1 METMIWKRL
10 GLIALMLALPLVVFV
25 GETGRTVVNGEVVGE
40 YQVNYAGVLLAVI
53 GFVLAVGAAVR
64 RTVSVRED
72 APPTPGWA
80 RGVAAVLALAGA
92 VQIAVQAG
100 FVAP

>member
-80 RGVAAVLALAGA
+80 RGAAAVLALAGA

-100 FVAP
+100 FIAS

>member
-1 METMIWKRL
+1 METVIWKRL
-10 GLIALMLALPLVVFV
+10 GLIALLLALPLVVFV

-40 YQVNYAGVLLAVI
+40 YRVNYAGTLLAVI
-53 GFVLAVGAAVR
+53 AFVLALGAALR

-80 RGVAAVLALAGA
+80 RGLAAALALAA
-92 VQIAVQAG
+92 AAQVLIQAG
-100 FVAP
+100 FIAA

>member
-1 METMIWKRL
+1 METMIWKRF

-25 GETGRTVVNGEVVGE
+25 GETGRTVVNGEVLGE

-53 GFVLAVGAAVR
+53 GFIMAVGAAVR

-100 FVAP
+100 FVAS

>member
-92 VQIAVQAG
+92 VQIVVQAG
-100 FVAP
+100 FIAS

>member
-100 FVAP
+100 FVAS

>member
-92 VQIAVQAG
+92 VQIVVQAG
-100 FVAP
+100 FIAP